1 MKKIYGVICVVIS
14 SIGFGLMPVLAKL
27 AYESGGNTYN
37 VLFYRFLFAL
47 IVLWIYNL
55 ITGKSMKIIKEQL
68 KLIFIIGLVGYYTTS
83 LALFMAYN
91 YVPVGVATTIHF
103 IYPAIVTAASY
114 FLYKEKITPLKVFAL
129 VLSFIGVFMIIG
141 ISSDVSLDIRG
152 IVLSVVSAAVWA
164 VYVLGVANPLLEGIN
179 SSVLVFYISVI
190 SCIGNGT
197 AQALTSKLN
206 LLIPGKALIMVLLL
220 TLLST
225 VIPMVTFG
233 IGIQAIGPG
242 SASILSTL
250 EPVTSLI
257 VGYLLLSEPI
267 TWQMI
272 TGALFILAAVIL
284 LSVQKSDKG

>member
-1 MKKIYGVICVVIS
+1 
-14 SIGFGLMPVLAKL
+14 
-27 AYESGGNTYN
+27 
-37 VLFYRFLFAL
+37 
-47 IVLWIYNL
+47 
-55 ITGKSMKIIKEQL
+55 
-68 KLIFIIGLVGYYTTS
+68 
-83 LALFMAYN
+83 
-91 YVPVGVATTIHF
+91 
-103 IYPAIVTAASY
+103 
-114 FLYKEKITPLKVFAL
+114 
-129 VLSFIGVFMIIG
+129 
-141 ISSDVSLDIRG
+141 
-152 IVLSVVSAAVWA
+152 
-164 VYVLGVANPLLEGIN
+164 
-179 SSVLVFYISVI
+179 
-190 SCIGNGT
+190 
-197 AQALTSKLN
+197 
-206 LLIPGKALIMVLLL
+206 MVLLL